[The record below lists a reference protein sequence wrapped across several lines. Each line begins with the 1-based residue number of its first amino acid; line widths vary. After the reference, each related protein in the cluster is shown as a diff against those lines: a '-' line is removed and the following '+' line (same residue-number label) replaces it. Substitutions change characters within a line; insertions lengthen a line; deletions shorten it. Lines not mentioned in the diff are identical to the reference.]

1 MKKFVVFFM
10 LFDPGGYAM
19 LNIWTESNVTR
30 KDIILDGANKD
41 GLSYVVQSRRDC
53 STNQTMC
60 SYTNIL
66 SFFISAFCSCP

>member
-10 LFDPGGYAM
+10 LFNPGGYAM
-19 LNIWTESNVTR
+19 WIIWTESNVTR
-30 KDIILDGANKD
+30 RNIILDGANRD
-41 GLSYVVQSRRDC
+41 GLSYVVQSQRDS

-66 SFFISAFCSCP
+66 SFFISAFCSYP